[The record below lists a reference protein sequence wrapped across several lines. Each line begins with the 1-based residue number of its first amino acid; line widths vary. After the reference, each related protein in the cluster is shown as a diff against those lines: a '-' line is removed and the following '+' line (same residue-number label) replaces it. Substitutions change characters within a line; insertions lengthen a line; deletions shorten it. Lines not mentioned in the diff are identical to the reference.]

1 MNCGIEDAIR
11 EGSMNWIGAAFE
23 SVQENFVDN
32 AFNVLL
38 NHRVNNRDKTNGKE
52 VLGSNKQEWGE
63 AHPDSYQGIT
73 IQNVVVEERE
83 RSPHT

>member
-1 MNCGIEDAIR
+1 MNYCGIEDAIR

-52 VLGSNKQEWGE
+52 VLGSNKQSG
-63 AHPDSYQGIT
+63 ARPTPTAIRG
-73 IQNVVVEERE
+73 
-83 RSPHT
+83 